1 MKNFF
6 RKVGFGIGP
15 NEEVPSDPLNW
26 ALNQL
31 DEIPKLSWTGKIYSE
46 KELRKHYGKWV
57 YGDRKKLRKKYKDNN
72 ESFFLAV
79 GYILPHLPFIQPRK
93 YGELYNYDDLVF
105 TEQRTQPLNSPN
117 RSIAHDWT
125 ELRN

>member
-1 MKNFF
+1 MDHEYNDGKLTDVAI
-6 RKVGFGIGP
+6 K
-15 NEEVPSDPLNW
+15 
-26 ALNQL
+26 QL
-31 DEIPKLSWTGKIYSE
+31 
-46 KELRKHYGKWV
+46 
-57 YGDRKKLRKKYKDNN
+57 KKYKDNN

-117 RSIAHDWT
+117 RSIAHD
-125 ELRN
+125 LSLIHI